1 MNKTSLTMKKLG
13 AAMTFTM
20 VTGIASANTALYDTY
35 HYLFDQNGQVNSVNW
50 GRQQIVPPDWE
61 AGYFSLGNECQNGCE
76 LSKATVLLD
85 APQLSGDINTQVDLT
100 NLHVEVWG
108 NKANQSL
115 GTDKFPDSKIYG
127 AVSPTNQRFNGN
139 FGTSIDF
146 TFDNTGQALLQ
157 PGDYWLVLSI
167 APGGLST
174 DIQWFFNG
182 KQGGE
187 FIASSY
193 NGGIIDAGSPYIFR
207 VEGTLSH
214 VPIPGS
220 AWLMGT
226 GLLGLL
232 GARRRLTD
240 FASN

>member
-1 MNKTSLTMKKLG
+1 MLKTKLIKTLG
-13 AAMTFTM
+13 TAIPFAM
-20 VTGIASANTALYDTY
+20 VSGIASANTTLYDTY
-35 HYLFDQNGQVNSVNW
+35 HYLFDQNGQLNSVNW
-50 GRQQIVPPDWE
+50 GRQALIYPDWE
-61 AGYFSLGNECQNGCE
+61 AAYFSCQNGCE

-85 APQLSGDINTQVDLT
+85 APQLSGDISTQVDLT

-108 NKANQSL
+108 NKVNQTL
-115 GTDKFPDSKIYG
+115 GTDKFPNSKIYG
-127 AVSPTNQRFNGN
+127 SVSPIAQQFNGN

-146 TFDNTGQALLQ
+146 TFGGSEKAVLQ

-167 APGGLST
+167 APAGLST

-187 FIASSY
+187 LIASSY
-193 NGGIIDAGSPYIFR
+193 AGGLVDAGSPYIFR
-207 VEGTLSH
+207 IEGMPSQ

-220 AWLMGT
+220 VWMMGT

-240 FASN
+240 FTS